1 MVKCMGMEKCF
12 GKIKENFKENMLMI
26 KNMEMAFSHLEMG
39 QLLRGIG
46 IMVNNMEHKP
56 LNTQM
61 GR

>member
-1 MVKCMGMEKCF
+1 MEKCF

-39 QLLRGIG
+39 QLLRGVG
-46 IMVNNMEHKP
+46 IMVNNTEHKP